1 MATDINEVVLCGRLV
16 ASMETRTTPSGY
28 MIGSFTMAVNRSR
41 KNKDGNWEDKASFID
56 CTLYGQSVKNLQP
69 YLFKGK
75 QVCISGYLDQDRWE
89 KDGQKF
95 SRIKVAV
102 ENIQLVGGKPGDGNH
117 GAEVPSSQPP
127 APEGSWKDDEIDDSM
142 PF

>member
-75 QVCISGYLDQDRWE
+75 QVCIAGYLDQDRWE

-102 ENIQLVGGKPGDGNH
+102 ESIQLVGGAPGRKDEPE
-117 GAEVPSSQPP
+117 APSSQPP
-127 APEGSWKDDEIDDSM
+127 APEGSWKDEEALGDTI